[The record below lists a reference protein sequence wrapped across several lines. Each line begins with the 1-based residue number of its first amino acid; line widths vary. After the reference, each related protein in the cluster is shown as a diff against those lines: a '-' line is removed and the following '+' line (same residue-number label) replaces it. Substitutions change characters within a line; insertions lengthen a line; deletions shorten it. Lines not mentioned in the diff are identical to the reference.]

1 MVLEQPG
8 RTREH
13 YVSMLLKAAAVELG
27 CRESDLQEAAARVP
41 LVAESSNPE
50 GAQ

>member
-1 MVLEQPG
+1 
-8 RTREH
+8 
-13 YVSMLLKAAAVELG
+13 LKAAAIELG

-41 LVAESSNPE
+41 VAAESSNPE

>member
-1 MVLEQPG
+1 VLGQPG

-13 YVSMLLKAAAVELG
+13 YVSMSLKAAALELG

-41 LVAESSNPE
+41 IAVQPPKPE